1 MLTAYLD
8 LGEQKSK
15 SGAKKL
21 EAPTPDPS
29 PWYWEHGTRPPHSIP
44 SCWVPASQTR
54 CAPTTTIQM
63 FNAPANMSLAIPLS
77 PAAESDPPSSLE
89 AVSPRSIIE
98 ADSEPSDGA
107 ESCNTSTKSVNQS
120 IFDFVR
126 ENGRTY
132 HRYQAGSYMFPN
144 DQLENERLDLQYEII
159 KVLFK
164 GRNFYAPLKDPKK
177 IMDIGTGTGKWAIE
191 MGNQFPN
198 CEVTG
203 TDLSPI
209 QPEWVPNNVKFVID
223 DANEEDWMINPNSH
237 DYIHTRILHGCFED
251 FREIIKKSFR
261 YLKPGGFMESQEY
274 MPTVYCDDGTMDSS
288 YAFAEWTATQ
298 DKAAMILGRPLRIA
312 NKLKRWYEQAGFVDV
327 HEEIYKLPVNSWPK
341 DPQFKMLGRFTES
354 NWLDGLQ
361 AFSLQMFQKG
371 LGWTKDEIEVYL
383 VHVRK
388 AISDRNV
395 HAYHKIYVVW
405 GRKPEEGEASTS

>member
-1 MLTAYLD
+1 
-8 LGEQKSK
+8 
-15 SGAKKL
+15 
-21 EAPTPDPS
+21 
-29 PWYWEHGTRPPHSIP
+29 
-44 SCWVPASQTR
+44 
-54 CAPTTTIQM
+54 
-63 FNAPANMSLAIPLS
+63 
-77 PAAESDPPSSLE
+77 
-89 AVSPRSIIE
+89 
-98 ADSEPSDGA
+98 
-107 ESCNTSTKSVNQS
+107 
-120 IFDFVR
+120 
-126 ENGRTY
+126 
-132 HRYQAGSYMFPN
+132 
-144 DQLENERLDLQYEII
+144 
-159 KVLFK
+159 
-164 GRNFYAPLKDPKK
+164 
-177 IMDIGTGTGKWAIE
+177 
-191 MGNQFPN
+191 
-198 CEVTG
+198 
-203 TDLSPI
+203 
-209 QPEWVPNNVKFVID
+209 
-223 DANEEDWMINPNSH
+223 MIAPNSH
-237 DYIHTRILHGCFED
+237 DYIHTRILLGCFED

-354 NWLDGLQ
+354 NLLDGLQ

-395 HAYHKIYVVW
+395 HAYHKMLDNCLCLPNFPRLFTNLV
-405 GRKPEEGEASTS
+405 S